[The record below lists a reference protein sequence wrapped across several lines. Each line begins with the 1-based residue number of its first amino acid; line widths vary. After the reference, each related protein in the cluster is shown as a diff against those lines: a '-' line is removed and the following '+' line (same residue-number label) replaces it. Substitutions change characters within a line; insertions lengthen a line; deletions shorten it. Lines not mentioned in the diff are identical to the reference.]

1 MVQLPL
7 TCFIARSRART
18 RTHAQ
23 SGRMDLA
30 CRAVSAAM
38 FFSSGVRRDV
48 DVVLL
53 LGEEEVLKEK
63 DTAGAVAITECEE
76 LGKTGKEGK
85 DFKTFV

>member
-1 MVQLPL
+1 MQPCRAANAKADFPL
-7 TCFIARSRART
+7 DDL
-18 RTHAQ
+18 Q

-53 LGEEEVLKEK
+53 LGEEEVLKE

>member
-1 MVQLPL
+1 MQPCRAANAKADFPL
-7 TCFIARSRART
+7 DDL
-18 RTHAQ
+18 Q

-53 LGEEEVLKEK
+53 LGEEEVLKE
-63 DTAGAVAITECEE
+63 DTAGAVTITECEE

-85 DFKTFV
+85 DFTTFV

>member
-1 MVQLPL
+1 MQPCRAANAKADFPL
-7 TCFIARSRART
+7 DDL
-18 RTHAQ
+18 Q

-53 LGEEEVLKEK
+53 LGEEEVLTEM
-63 DTAGAVAITECEE
+63 DTAGAVARTKCEE

-85 DFKTFV
+85 DFETLL